1 MLRLPGKK
9 IKTINN
15 DEVID
20 ETAHSALRARTFF
33 FFDDLDNDQAERKT
47 AVLISSTLNTT
58 LSMVISLNM
67 HDLSTE

>member
-67 HDLSTE
+67 HDLSI